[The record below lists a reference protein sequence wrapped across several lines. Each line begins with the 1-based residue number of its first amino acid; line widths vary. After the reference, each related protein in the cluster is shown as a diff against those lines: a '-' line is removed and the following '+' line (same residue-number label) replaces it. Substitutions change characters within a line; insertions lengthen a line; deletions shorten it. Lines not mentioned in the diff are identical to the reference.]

1 MFISVAEGVLLM
13 QINNRSSENEGLE
26 LALLELGLGLVL
38 WSVVAVVYRLLSAES
53 YTHFMM
59 LVCKAVYSQSTFIV

>member
-38 WSVVAVVYRLLSAES
+38 WSVVAAVYRLLSAES
-53 YTHFMM
+53 YTHFYDAR
-59 LVCKAVYSQSTFIV
+59 LQSRL